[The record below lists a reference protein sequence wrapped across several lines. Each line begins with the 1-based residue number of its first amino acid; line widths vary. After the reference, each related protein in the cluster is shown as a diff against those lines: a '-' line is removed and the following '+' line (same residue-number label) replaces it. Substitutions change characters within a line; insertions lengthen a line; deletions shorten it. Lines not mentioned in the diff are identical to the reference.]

1 MSVAD
6 VVVMGLVRTFRV
18 TDDETK
24 EKKSLLK
31 NCLGSCLG
39 SQTQRALQFWIKSLS
54 LFLVTLL
61 YTHGH
66 TTHT

>member
-31 NCLGSCLG
+31 
-39 SQTQRALQFWIKSLS
+39 I
-54 LFLVTLL
+54 V
-61 YTHGH
+61 
-66 TTHT
+66 